1 MCVCVCVFLNQVP
14 IIQYFAQHSRLVPSL
29 AATYAYTFLSQKVK
43 TAFDR
48 PAANHEE
55 ARQLRVLISA
65 FKVGAS
71 TYSFESLQN
80 ARECCGAQ
88 GFAGSNLLSAL
99 RDCADAY
106 LTWDGDNS
114 VLLAQVVARE
124 LLRDHHRKIS
134 QPRGLVAG
142 TLYNAYSALRSEIVD
157 HLEALRQALSFLSLN
172 FGSALRQPEF
182 HMKVFLAREEK
193 MMQSLSTSM
202 QRELDRSNPHT
213 RSFLFYLLGVRD
225 HHDDDESTP
234 ELKLIEFDIWNR
246 YQREALALARAHV
259 DRVALQRFHEVIQR
273 SKDESRSRK
282 KGTTLLLLEKLASV
296 FALRVMECDKWFV
309 AEQLVSP
316 MQLQMVECEI
326 EMLCREICCDDG
338 GDDGNSRLRVLEE
351 AIAGLAVEQTLW
363 RDTVVATAAAAANQN
378 AVLMSSL

>member
-1 MCVCVCVFLNQVP
+1 MP

-48 PAANHEE
+48 TATSHEE
-55 ARQLRVLISA
+55 AKQLRVLISA

-71 TYSFESLQN
+71 TCSFESLQN

-124 LLRDHHRKIS
+124 LLRNYHRKIS

-142 TLYNAYSALRSEIVD
+142 ALFYAYSALRSEVVD
-157 HLEALRQALSFLSLN
+157 HLEGLRQALSFLSLN
-172 FGSALRQPEF
+172 FGSSLRQPEF

-225 HHDDDESTP
+225 HHNDDESTP
-234 ELKLIEFDIWNR
+234 ELKLIEFDVWNR

-273 SKDESRSRK
+273 SKDESRSK
-282 KGTTLLLLEKLASV
+282 KKVTTLLEKLASV
-296 FALRVMECDKWFV
+296 FALKVMERDKWFV
-309 AEQLVSP
+309 VEQLVSP

-326 EMLCREICCDDG
+326 EMLCREICCDD
-338 GDDGNSRLRVLEE
+338 DNTLEE

-363 RDTVVATAAAAANQN
+363 RDTCAANQN